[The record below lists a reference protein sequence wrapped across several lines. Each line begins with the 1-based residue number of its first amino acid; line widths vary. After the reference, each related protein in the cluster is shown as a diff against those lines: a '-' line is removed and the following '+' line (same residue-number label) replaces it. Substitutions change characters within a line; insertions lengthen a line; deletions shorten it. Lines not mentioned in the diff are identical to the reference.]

1 MRNVIASIGPIAT
14 DRGCPA
20 TPILH
25 HYDFSPFSEKIR
37 LAFGIKGLHWRSVV
51 APAVMPKPELVALTG
66 GYRHV
71 PVLQIG
77 ADVFCDTRTIVR
89 ELDRRWPS
97 PPLDDAAISGLAT
110 AVEAWAESDLFWP
123 IARFVSGV
131 NAETVDPRLHADR
144 AMLRGKPKP
153 SIERLKT
160 VARRSLVQVRAELAV
175 VERMLAHPRPWLLAD
190 APGKADLA
198 LYHGLWFL
206 GALRI
211 DCSDELAPYP
221 LTRAWMA
228 RMAAIGH
235 ATHDELAADDALA
248 IAAQS
253 APAPLR
259 ASIDD
264 DSLPRLG
271 SRIAIRPEGYAT
283 ADIEGRLVQGDRDDV
298 TVLRD
303 DPKLGDVTV
312 HFPRIGYAIKEL

>member
-1 MRNVIASIGPIAT
+1 MNVPPGPDAIG
-14 DRGCPA
+14 
-20 TPILH
+20 PILH

-37 LAFGIKGLHWRSVV
+37 LAFGIKRLHWQSVV

-66 GYRHV
+66 GYRHI

-97 PPLDDAAISGLAT
+97 PPLDDPSTSGLAT
-110 AVEAWAESDLFWP
+110 AVEAWAERELFWP
-123 IARFVSGV
+123 IARFVTGV
-131 NAETVDPRLHADR
+131 NADTVDPQLHADR

-153 SIERLKT
+153 STERLRT
-160 VARRSLVQVRAELAV
+160 VARRSLGQVRAQLPV
-175 VERMLAHPRPWLLAD
+175 VERMMAHRRPWLLGN

-198 LYHGLWFL
+198 LHHCLWFL
-206 GALRI
+206 GVFRI
-211 DCSDELAPYP
+211 DCSNELLPYP

-235 ATHDELAADDALA
+235 ATHDELSAADALA
-248 IAAQS
+248 IAARS
-253 APAPLR
+253 APGPVR

-271 SRIAIRPEGYAT
+271 SRVAIRPEGYAT
-283 ADIEGRLVQGDRDDV
+283 ADVEARLVQADRDDV
-298 TVLRD
+298 TILRD
-303 DPKLGDVTV
+303 DPRLGDVVV
-312 HFPRIGYAIKEL
+312 HFPRVGYAIKEL